1 MERLEDLRIFVL
13 TADSGS
19 LSSAARELDITPA
32 AASAALK
39 RLEAA
44 LQTRLLARST
54 RSLRLT
60 PDGQRYLDYARNA
73 LGALAAGKDALARGK
88 QRIGGNLS
96 LSVPSDL
103 GRNVLLPWLDLFQQ
117 EHPQVRLQIRI
128 SDRLADMFRQPVD
141 VVIRY
146 GKPEDSTLVA
156 LPLAPANIRVLC
168 AAPAYLARHG
178 TPTTVEALAAHNCL
192 CFMANE
198 TIYDQWRFDTGDQSR
213 TVGVSGDRVSDDA
226 ELVRRWAVA
235 GCGIAYKSGLDIM
248 EDLRCARLVRLLED
262 TASEPYPLYLLCPHR
277 HMVSPTVETLHSFLG
292 ERIAALR

>member
-13 TADSGS
+13 TADSDS
-19 LSSAARELDITPA
+19 LSAAARELDITPA
-32 AASAALK
+32 TASAALK
-39 RLEAA
+39 RLEDA

-60 PDGQRYLDYARNA
+60 PDGERYLDYARNA
-73 LGALAAGKDALARGK
+73 LSALAAGKDALAHGK

-96 LSVPSDL
+96 LSIPSDL
-103 GRNVLLPWLDLFQQ
+103 GRNVLLPWLDAFQH

-128 SDRLADMFRQPVD
+128 SDRLADMFKQPVD

-146 GKPEDSTLVA
+146 GMPEDSTLIA

-168 AAPAYLARHG
+168 AAPSYLQRRG
-178 TPTTVEALAAHNCL
+178 TPAAVEELATHNCL
-192 CFMANE
+192 CFMTSE
-198 TIYDQWRFDTGDQSR
+198 TIYDQWRFGNGEHACTL
-213 TVGVSGDRVSDDA
+213 GVAGDRVSDDA

-235 GCGIAYKSGLDIM
+235 GHGIAYKSRLDILD
-248 EDLRCARLVRLLED
+248 DLHSKRLVRLLGD

-277 HMVSPTVETLHSFLG
+277 RMVSPTVETLRSFLAG
-292 ERIAALR
+292 KLAATD

>member
-19 LSSAARELDITPA
+19 LSGAARELDITPA

-60 PDGQRYLDYARNA
+60 PDGERYLDYARNA
-73 LGALAAGKDALARGK
+73 LGALAAGKDALAHGK

-198 TIYDQWRFDTGDQSR
+198 TIYDQWRFGTGEQAR
-213 TVGVSGDRVSDDA
+213 TVGVAGDRVSDDA

-235 GCGIAYKSGLDIM
+235 GCGIAYKSRLDIM

-262 TASEPYPLYLLCPHR
+262 AASEPYPLYLLCPHR
-277 HMVSPTVETLHSFLG
+277 HMVSPTVETLRRFLG
-292 ERIAALR
+292 EKIAALR